1 MTTTLRPPAVPLV
14 AIDPYFSVWSMA
26 DRLTDDFTRHWT
38 GKRNAMTGLIR
49 IDGIPWRFA
58 GRTEPNPE
66 QYYTEPEAMRQTGV
80 QVTPLSTIYRF
91 EAGGVTLEA
100 VFTSPLLPDSLE
112 LLSRPAS
119 YVSFRVHSIDGKP
132 HAVQIYF
139 DVTGE
144 WCVNTSDQKVIL
156 EQEQSAGLT
165 VLKAS
170 HAKQQVLNASG
181 DDHRIDWGTLM
192 LAVQQKSDTQTWIG
206 SAQIRKA
213 FVRSGELKPADW
225 EPQLA
230 TSEAHEV
237 RAAQPV
243 LGTLWDCGEIHGE
256 EEKSHLIVLAY
267 DDIYAIEYFGEKLEA
282 YWKKTGQSALEMVA
296 AAYREYAEIMIRCE
310 AFDQRLQADA
320 IAAGGE
326 KYADILSM
334 SYRQAIASHKLVLDS
349 EGQPLFMSKECFSN
363 GCIATVD
370 VSYPSIPMFLLYQPE
385 LVRGMMRPILKYA
398 ASDAWPFEFAPHD
411 VGQYPLANG
420 QVYGENAREAQMPV
434 EECGNMLVMAA
445 AVSLAD
451 GHLEFAAEHRQLLS
465 QWADYL
471 LEFGLDPENQ
481 LCTDDFA
488 GHLARNAN
496 LSAKA
501 IMGVASYSIL
511 CGLLSE
517 SAGADRYLQAA
528 KDMAVQWA
536 QLAANEGEGS
546 PHTRLSFGSEDTWS
560 LKYNLIWDLIFDT
573 QIFDKAI
580 IQREI
585 NWYLEQ
591 QNRYGAPLDNRKSYT
606 KGDWLVW
613 AASLAE
619 EQKDFEAMI
628 APLWDFMNETSD
640 RVPFSDWYDTITG
653 RQIGFQHRSVV
664 GGMFIKL
671 LKDMGLAQA
680 GQS

>member
-38 GKRNAMTGLIR
+38 GKRNALTGLIR
-49 IDGIPWRFA
+49 IDGVPWRFA
-58 GRTEPNPE
+58 GMTEPNPE
-66 QYYTEPEAMRQTGV
+66 LYYTEPEPMRQTKV
-80 QVTPLSTIYRF
+80 SVTALSTFYHF
-91 EAGGVTLEA
+91 EAGGIALEV
-100 VFTSPLLPDSLE
+100 VFTSPLLPDNLE

-119 YVSFRVHSIDGKP
+119 YVSFRVRSIDGKA
-132 HAVQIYF
+132 HTVQVYMDI
-139 DVTGE
+139 TGE
-144 WCVNTSDQKVIL
+144 WCVNTSDQKVLLDREQHDGL
-156 EQEQSAGLT
+156 EI
-165 VLKAS
+165 LKAS
-170 HAKQQVLNASG
+170 HADQKVLNASG
-181 DDHRIDWGTLM
+181 DDHRIDWGTVM
-192 LAVQQKSDTQTWIG
+192 LAVEQQTDTQTWIG

-225 EPQLA
+225 EPQLDVA
-230 TSEAHEV
+230 QAHEV

-243 LGTLWDCGEIHGE
+243 LGTLWNCGEIHGE
-256 EEKSHLIVLAY
+256 EDKSHLIVLAY

-282 YWKKTGQSALEMVA
+282 YWKRTGQPAKEMVA
-296 AAYREYAEIMIRCE
+296 AAYREYEEILSLCE
-310 AFDQRLQADA
+310 TFDQQLQGDA
-320 IAAGGE
+320 VHAGGE

-349 EGQPLFMSKECFSN
+349 DGQPLFMSKECFSN

-398 ASDAWPFEFAPHD
+398 ASDAWPFQFAPHD

-434 EECGNMLVMAA
+434 EECGNMLVMVA
-445 AVSLAD
+445 AVTLAD
-451 GHLEFAAEHRQLLS
+451 GHLEFVTEHRQLLS
-465 QWADYL
+465 RWGEYL

-511 CGLLSE
+511 CGLLGE
-517 SAGADRYLQAA
+517 AAEAERYLQAA
-528 KDMAVQWA
+528 RDMAAQWV
-536 QLAANEGEGS
+536 QLAADEGQGS
-546 PHTRLSFGSEDTWS
+546 PHTKLSFGSEDTWS
-560 LKYNLIWDLIFDT
+560 LKYNLVWDLIFDT
-573 QIFDKAI
+573 GVFDKALI
-580 IQREI
+580 EQEI
-585 NWYLEQ
+585 KWYLNQ
-591 QNRYGAPLDNRKSYT
+591 QNRYGVPLDNRKSYT

-613 AASLAE
+613 AASMA
-619 EQKDFEAMI
+619 QNQRDFEAMI
-628 APLWDFMNETSD
+628 APLWDFMNETRD

-671 LKDMGLAQA
+671 LKDKGLTQ
-680 GQS
+680 GRQS

>member
-38 GKRNAMTGLIR
+38 GKRNALTGLIR
-49 IDGIPWRFA
+49 IDGVPWRFS
-58 GRTEPNPE
+58 GMTEPNPE
-66 QYYTEPEAMRQTGV
+66 LYYTEPEPMRQSKV
-80 QVTPLSTIYRF
+80 SVTALSTFYRF
-91 EAGGVTLEA
+91 EAGGIALEA
-100 VFTSPLLPDSLE
+100 VFTSPLLPDNLE

-119 YVSFRVHSIDGKP
+119 YVSFRVRSIDGKA
-132 HAVQIYF
+132 HTVQVYMDI
-139 DVTGE
+139 TGE
-144 WCVNTSDQKVIL
+144 WCVNTSDQKVLLDREQHDGL
-156 EQEQSAGLT
+156 EI
-165 VLKAS
+165 LKAS
-170 HAKQQVLNASG
+170 HADQKVLNASG
-181 DDHRIDWGTLM
+181 DDHRIDWGTVM
-192 LAVQQKSDTQTWIG
+192 LAVEQQTDTQTWIG

-225 EPQLA
+225 EPQLDVA
-230 TSEAHEV
+230 QAHEV

-243 LGTLWDCGEIHGE
+243 LGTLWNCGEIHGE
-256 EEKSHLIVLAY
+256 EDKSHLIVLAY
-267 DDIYAIEYFGEKLEA
+267 DDIYAIEYFGEKLGA
-282 YWKKTGQSALEMVA
+282 YWKRTGQSAKEMVA
-296 AAYREYAEIMIRCE
+296 AAYREYEEILSLCE
-310 AFDQRLQADA
+310 AFDQRLQDDA
-320 IAAGGE
+320 VHAGGE

-349 EGQPLFMSKECFSN
+349 DGQPLFMSKECFSN

-398 ASDAWPFEFAPHD
+398 ASDAWPFQFAPHD

-445 AVSLAD
+445 AVTLAD
-451 GHLEFAAEHRQLLS
+451 GHLEFITEHRQLLS
-465 QWADYL
+465 RWGDYL

-511 CGLLSE
+511 CGLLGE
-517 SAGADRYLQAA
+517 ATEAERYLQAA
-528 KDMAVQWA
+528 RDMAAQWV
-536 QLAANEGEGS
+536 QLAADEGQGS
-546 PHTRLSFGSEDTWS
+546 PHTKLSFGIEDTWS
-560 LKYNLIWDLIFDT
+560 LKYNLVWDLIFDT
-573 QIFDKAI
+573 GVFDKAMI
-580 IQREI
+580 EQEI
-585 NWYLEQ
+585 KWYLNQ
-591 QNRYGAPLDNRKSYT
+591 QNRYGVPLDNRKSYT

-613 AASLAE
+613 AASMA
-619 EQKDFEAMI
+619 QNQGDFEAMI
-628 APLWDFMNETSD
+628 APLWDFMNETRD

-671 LKDMGLAQA
+671 LKDKGLTQ
-680 GQS
+680 GSQS